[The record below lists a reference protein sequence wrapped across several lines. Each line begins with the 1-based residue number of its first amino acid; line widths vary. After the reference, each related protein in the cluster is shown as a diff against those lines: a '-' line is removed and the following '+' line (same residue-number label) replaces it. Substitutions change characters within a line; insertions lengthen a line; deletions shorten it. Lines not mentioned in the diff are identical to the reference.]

1 MISVSHLL
9 QQWER
14 RGQEIRLLSGHFPL
28 SAIDLID
35 ADFRTI
41 SVLRPPV
48 ERTLSYLR
56 HQRALDPEKRDAPL
70 DEIYDDPFL
79 FRGLI
84 RNHMTRTFSL
94 GSDELGPGDGVLTD
108 IEDTRERLDRAKLG
122 VEGLDAYG
130 LSPASRS
137 CATRCGRGSDSTSAN
152 HSVRT
157 PPDRHRSP
165 KDSSSGSGTTT
176 RSTSSSTSSPRSC
189 TRHGPAAHGAARMT
203 RLGSK
208 GGGTVVLS
216 DRPVNFSHMPRTR
229 GTALTR
235 WVTREAR
242 CRLALGAP
250 DRCYRPPA

>member
-1 MISVSHLL
+1 MRYFLVHLQKTAGTSLRDRLRNHFTESEIYPNRDDGRDKGHSVISVSHLL

-35 ADFRTI
+35 AEFRTI

-70 DEIYDDPFL
+70 EEIYDDPFL

-130 LSPASRS
+130 LQPRFEELCDALRTGFGLDVGEPLRS
-137 CATRCGRGSDSTSAN
+137 NATRSA
-152 HSVRT
+152 
-157 PPDRHRSP
+157 
-165 KDSSSGSGTTT
+165 
-176 RSTSSSTSSPRSC
+176 
-189 TRHGPAAHGAARMT
+189 
-203 RLGSK
+203 
-208 GGGTVVLS
+208 
-216 DRPVNFSHMPRTR
+216 PVPEGLVERIRDDNALDLELYEFAEELYETR
-229 GTALTR
+229 GPLRT
-235 WVTREAR
+235 E
-242 CRLALGAP
+242 
-250 DRCYRPPA
+250 RPG